1 MAKSVIIKLTTAGT
15 SVGPFNMLSDADS
28 YVTPFETNVSRA
40 TLVTGYTS
48 SLVPNAA
55 TIIRVLSS
63 GSCTQSVDLTI
74 TSAPTTT
81 TTTTT
86 TSTTSTTTTAAPTT
100 TTSTTTTTTTLPTFI
115 ASFSMVSAY
124 DVCNVVCP
132 NPARPVETFTITS
145 GGSTLCTADEL
156 TSPLITNGTITGN
169 FWISECDGQSRQ
181 FTVILESG
189 NFVAVWAEET
199 CSACPAATTTS
210 TTTTTTTE
218 APTTST
224 TTTTTTAAPTTTTS
238 TTTTTTTAQPS
249 LYRYSAASSEDACAS
264 GLTMSNVVLT
274 GGTFCD
280 ATAIQCDEFALEI
293 AGISLYVRS
302 GNNYRTAT
310 IDDPNTSGIAT
321 FTGACTSCTTTS
333 TTTTTT
339 TEAPATTTS
348 TTTTTTTEAPATT
361 TSTTTTTTTEAP
373 TTFTINW
380 TNNSVTTGTNN
391 LKIYKNASI
400 IVDQSGMGSNS
411 FTVIA
416 SDVITYELTST
427 TPDFTNVEIID
438 SVHGTI
444 ANCGFNSSTVSNL
457 SGVSYTGNAT
467 IDGVT
472 TNYIDSCP

>member
-1 MAKSVIIKLTTAGT
+1 MSNVVLTGGTFCDATAIRCDE
-15 SVGPFNMLSDADS
+15 FALSPAEFPLW
-28 YVTPFETNVSRA
+28 VR
-40 TLVTGYTS
+40 TGNS
-48 SLVPNAA
+48 FRPA
-55 TIIRVLSS
+55 TINDPNIDGTATFS
-63 GSCTQSVDLTI
+63 GACSLCPSG
-74 TSAPTTT
+74 
-81 TTTTT
+81 
-86 TSTTSTTTTAAPTT
+86 
-100 TTSTTTTTTTLPTFI
+100 TTTTTTTLP
-115 ASFSMVSAY
+115 
-124 DVCNVVCP
+124 P
-132 NPARPVETFTITS
+132 
-145 GGSTLCTADEL
+145 
-156 TSPLITNGTITGN
+156 
-169 FWISECDGQSRQ
+169 
-181 FTVILESG
+181 
-189 NFVAVWAEET
+189 
-199 CSACPAATTTS
+199 
-210 TTTTTTTE
+210 TTTTTTQ
-218 APTTST
+218 
-224 TTTTTTAAPTTTTS
+224 
-238 TTTTTTTAQPS
+238 QPS

-280 ATAIQCDEFALEI
+280 ATTIQCDEFALEI
-293 AGISLYVRS
+293 AGISLYIRS
-302 GNNYRTAT
+302 GNSYRTAT

-348 TTTTTTTEAPATT
+348 TTTTTTTTEAPATT

-444 ANCGFNSSTVSNL
+444 ANCGFNSSAVSETT
-457 SGVSYTGNAT
+457 GVSYTTNAT
-467 IDGVT
+467 IYGVT
-472 TNYIDSCP
+472 TNYVEGCP